1 MKYNK
6 KNRQK
11 LILSIIESEKITTQE
26 ELVRYLQKQNWQ
38 VTQATISR
46 DIKELGLNKVSE
58 DGTTQKYSPNRKNGE
73 ATEHRLITVF
83 TQAVV
88 SYDSA
93 SNIVIIR
100 TLPGMAS
107 ACASAIDSMKFPEV
121 VGTIAGD
128 DTVFVATK
136 SALLANHLVDRIKN
150 MTVASS

>member
-11 LILSIIESEKITTQE
+11 MILAIIENEKVTTQE
-26 ELVRYLQKQNWQ
+26 ELVEHLRLQDWQ

-46 DIKELGLNKVSE
+46 DIKELGLNKVSD
-58 DGTTQKYSPNRKNGE
+58 DGITQKYAPNKKFGD
-73 ATEHRLITVF
+73 ATEARLIAVF
-83 TQAVV
+83 SQAVL

-100 TLPGMAS
+100 TLPGMAP

-121 VGTIAGD
+121 IGTIAGD
-128 DTVFVATK
+128 DTIFIATK
-136 SALLANHLVDRIKN
+136 SAILANHLVERIKN
-150 MTVASS
+150 MKVE